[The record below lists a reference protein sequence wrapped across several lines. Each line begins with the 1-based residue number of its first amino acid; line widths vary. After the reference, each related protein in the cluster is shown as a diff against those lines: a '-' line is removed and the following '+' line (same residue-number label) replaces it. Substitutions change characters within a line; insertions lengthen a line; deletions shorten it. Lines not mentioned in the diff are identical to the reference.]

1 MTSQLFRRTTI
12 AVLPLTLWACA
23 APAPTPLESRH
34 PANPAAASAPMPK
47 LQVLQTYQDFSVKP
61 GRAAP
66 VEPREGQDDGVP
78 SKGESDDH
86 VH

>member
-1 MTSQLFRRTTI
+1 
-12 AVLPLTLWACA
+12 
-23 APAPTPLESRH
+23 
-34 PANPAAASAPMPK
+34 MPR

-66 VEPREGQDDGVP
+66 VELREGQDDGVP